1 MFYFILDLIF
11 KLMLL
16 FVYLK
21 KEKTDGMTEHFM
33 DFSIKTTVRILKHLN
48 YRTETVY
55 ELGSQTICL
64 DLLFYKIRILE

>member
-11 KLMLL
+11 KLILL

-33 DFSIKTTVRILKHLN
+33 DFSIKTT
-48 YRTETVY
+48 E
-55 ELGSQTICL
+55 
-64 DLLFYKIRILE
+64 F